1 MTDTISRAPRGA
13 LALAA
18 LAAEPRR
25 RQAPPDRAGA
35 RAPSDVPDCA
45 PAGPPPAAASASASP
60 APSTGAAGDPFGGQL
75 AREEVRGGRSLYAAA
90 LRAGRGT
97 MAFAML
103 LSAGV
108 AVLML
113 TGPIYMVQVYDRVLA
128 SGSMST
134 LTALFALAMVL
145 YGFLGLYSYIRG
157 RVLTRAAYRLDAALA
172 EPAFRAA
179 LRAASGR
186 GDAREDAARRRRDG
200 SAPPAPSDPVAD
212 VETVRG
218 FVSGPA
224 MAGLMD
230 LPFVPLFLGVTFLV
244 HPAVG
249 LVTLAGMVLAGIV
262 ALVNRR
268 ATRRVLAEGAGMQA
282 ATARFSEALR
292 GDAAGLRAMGMEDH
306 VVRRRME
313 MHAAAAATLQQGGER
328 GEGYAS
334 ASRTLRMMLQS
345 ILLTVGAVL
354 AIRGEISAGM
364 IIAISIVAG
373 RALAPLDQAIGQ
385 WPMIERALR
394 AHRGLLGAD
403 LRRPAPAP
411 TALPEMTGHLTLT
424 GVTVEARAR
433 GRAPV
438 LDGVALDLAPG
449 DALGVIG
456 HSASGK
462 STLARVLVG
471 ALIPDRG
478 EARIDGA
485 EHAQWDPAVL
495 SRALGY
501 LPQRVDLL
509 PGTIAENIARFDPA
523 RTDAEI
529 VAAAR
534 LAGVHE
540 MILALPSGYRT
551 RIDGAAPL
559 SGGQVQRVGLARA
572 VIGLP
577 RLVVLDEPNA
587 HLDAPGD
594 AALTRVVRALRASGA
609 AVVVMTHRPAG
620 LEAVNRLLVLEGG
633 RVAREG
639 PKSMLMGAVGS
650 GPGEAGQ
657 GEEAPAAGPRRRGV
671 RDIAAASRAAR
682 ARLQTSGAAPAARAA
697 VSAVPDRPDEGAL
710 RAPDALAAATA
721 EAAAGTLRL
730 APEVVA
736 PARSGAAREGRA
748 ARPGD
753 RRGGGVLS
761 ARAAAP
767 GRRLAVR
774 PLVLAAVLPSVGLAA
789 LVGGWMALA
798 PIDGAVVAS
807 GAIDLR
813 GQAKSVQS
821 LDGGTVAEILVREG
835 QVVAGGAP
843 LLRLDTTQLEVEA
856 DILRGRLSE
865 AALRERRLEAERVGA
880 GTLAFAPLPPEIA
893 GRDLAVEAAGQRAIF
908 EARAAVRRGEDEQL
922 AERAA
927 QVDAQIEGARGQIA
941 AVERQIALAAEEE
954 DRARRLSE
962 QGLARAERLR
972 AAQDRTADLGGRL
985 AALRSEAARAAIALQ
1000 DARLALVQAE
1010 RTFREGVVTE
1020 LRDAAAE
1027 TGELRLRLAEI
1038 GTRIAR
1044 AEIPAPVSGMVHE
1057 MTVATVGGTI
1067 APGEVLMEVVPTGG
1081 RMDVAVKIDPAQIDE
1096 IRIGQPVRVM
1106 LSGLGAADAPEI
1118 EGRVMRISPRAV
1130 EDRADG
1136 RAFYRVGIE
1145 LPEAEVAALEASGS
1159 GPLVPG
1165 MPVEAFLTTGARTVL
1180 SYLARP
1186 IADQFRR
1193 AFRES

>member
-18 LAAEPRR
+18 LAAEPRG
-25 RQAPPDRAGA
+25 RQGPPAG
-35 RAPSDVPDCA
+35 A
-45 PAGPPPAAASASASP
+45 PAGSPRAA
-60 APSTGAAGDPFGGQL
+60 TGAVGSPDAAGAAQAMGAARAGHDPFGGQL

-128 SGSMST
+128 SGSIST

-157 RVLTRAAYRLDAALA
+157 RVLTRAAYRLDSALA

-179 LRAASGR
+179 LRAASGK
-186 GDAREDAARRRRDG
+186 GDAREGTARRRRDG

-249 LVTLAGMVLAGIV
+249 LVTLGGMVLAGIV

-268 ATRRVLAEGAGMQA
+268 ATRRTLAEGAGMQA

-292 GDAAGLRAMGMEDH
+292 GDAAGLRAMGMETH

-313 MHAAAAATLQQGGER
+313 MHAAAAETMQRGAER

-354 AIRGEISAGM
+354 AIRGEISPGM

-385 WPMIERALR
+385 WPAIERALR
-394 AHRGLLGAD
+394 AHRALLGAD
-403 LRRPAPAP
+403 LRRPEPVP
-411 TALPEMTGHLTLT
+411 TALPEMTGRMTLS
-424 GVTVEARAR
+424 GVTVAAAAR
-433 GRAPV
+433 GRAPI
-438 LDGVALDLAPG
+438 LDGVSLELSPG

-462 STLARVLVG
+462 STLARVLIG
-471 ALIPDRG
+471 ALVPDGG

-495 SRALGY
+495 SRSLGY

-523 RTDAEI
+523 RTDEEI

-639 PKSMLMGAVGS
+639 PKSMLMGAVDSGPGKA
-650 GPGEAGQ
+650 GPGEAGP
-657 GEEAPAAGPRRRGV
+657 GEEASAAGPRRRGV

-682 ARLQTSGAAPAARAA
+682 ARLQAAGAAGSPAIPAGTGAVAAEATAAPPAALGDA
-697 VSAVPDRPDEGAL
+697 VS
-710 RAPDALAAATA
+710 
-721 EAAAGTLRL
+721 EAAG
-730 APEVVA
+730 E
-736 PARSGAAREGRA
+736 
-748 ARPGD
+748 
-753 RRGGGVLS
+753 
-761 ARAAAP
+761 
-767 GRRLAVR
+767 RRLATGPAR
-774 PLVLAAVLPSVGLAA
+774 P
-789 LVGGWMALA
+789 
-798 PIDGAVVAS
+798 S
-807 GAIDLR
+807 GPAR
-813 GQAKSVQS
+813 P
-821 LDGGTVAEILVREG
+821 AE
-835 QVVAGGAP
+835 P
-843 LLRLDTTQLEVEA
+843 
-856 DILRGRLSE
+856 
-865 AALRERRLEAERVGA
+865 
-880 GTLAFAPLPPEIA
+880 
-893 GRDLAVEAAGQRAIF
+893 
-908 EARAAVRRGEDEQL
+908 
-922 AERAA
+922 
-927 QVDAQIEGARGQIA
+927 
-941 AVERQIALAAEEE
+941 
-954 DRARRLSE
+954 
-962 QGLARAERLR
+962 ARAE
-972 AAQDRTADLGGRL
+972 A
-985 AALRSEAARAAIALQ
+985 RS
-1000 DARLALVQAE
+1000 
-1010 RTFREGVVTE
+1010 
-1020 LRDAAAE
+1020 
-1027 TGELRLRLAEI
+1027 
-1038 GTRIAR
+1038 
-1044 AEIPAPVSGMVHE
+1044 
-1057 MTVATVGGTI
+1057 
-1067 APGEVLMEVVPTGG
+1067 
-1081 RMDVAVKIDPAQIDE
+1081 
-1096 IRIGQPVRVM
+1096 
-1106 LSGLGAADAPEI
+1106 
-1118 EGRVMRISPRAV
+1118 
-1130 EDRADG
+1130 
-1136 RAFYRVGIE
+1136 
-1145 LPEAEVAALEASGS
+1145 
-1159 GPLVPG
+1159 
-1165 MPVEAFLTTGARTVL
+1165 
-1180 SYLARP
+1180 
-1186 IADQFRR
+1186 
-1193 AFRES
+1193 